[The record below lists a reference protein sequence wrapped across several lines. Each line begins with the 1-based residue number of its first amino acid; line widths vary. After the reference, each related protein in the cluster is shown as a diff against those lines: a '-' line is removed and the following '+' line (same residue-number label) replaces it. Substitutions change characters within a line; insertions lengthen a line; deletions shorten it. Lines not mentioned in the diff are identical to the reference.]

1 MAKRKKRKDNEE
13 KESKHGFE
21 LTGLLWILISII
33 GFGGEEIFGPVGKI
47 ISNFCIFLSG
57 SLWVVPLI
65 FVFVF
70 GAYGLIKNEK
80 INMFSFKLCGLDL
93 IIIGLLVFCHVN
105 YVTRNNAMIM
115 ATFKSTIDSFLNVFG
130 SNMYPTGG
138 GIIGA
143 IFSLLFVKLFSL
155 FSTFFRKSIDFF
167 RRYVRIYVTTNYG
180 GYQNGIQDFR

>member
-70 GAYGLIKNEK
+70 FYHVVGLWSRNRVFHQIIEERLASIENIAVCNLK
-80 INMFSFKLCGLDL
+80 IACVPGVS
-93 IIIGLLVFCHVN
+93 
-105 YVTRNNAMIM
+105 
-115 ATFKSTIDSFLNVFG
+115 NVAASVG
-130 SNMYPTGG
+130 E
-138 GIIGA
+138 A
-143 IFSLLFVKLFSL
+143 H
-155 FSTFFRKSIDFF
+155 
-167 RRYVRIYVTTNYG
+167 
-180 GYQNGIQDFR
+180 